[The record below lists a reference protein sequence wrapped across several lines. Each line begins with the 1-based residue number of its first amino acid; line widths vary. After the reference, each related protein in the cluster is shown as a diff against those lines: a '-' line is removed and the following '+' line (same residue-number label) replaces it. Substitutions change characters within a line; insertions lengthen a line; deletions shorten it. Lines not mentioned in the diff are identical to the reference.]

1 MADEKLNTG
10 PGEEKFPEAP
20 APVTVDEPQAPAPEQ
35 TAAPT
40 PQQEGPAQPE
50 PGDVVVSFDKINE
63 LMNEKRQT
71 ARAEVEKEEAAK
83 EPEEKTQEE
92 PPAAGD
98 GEPKKARRGR
108 PPKEE
113 KAEPA
118 GKEAAKPR
126 KGRPPKADKAAPG
139 EATPTKR
146 DKLDVLTKWLTKV
159 KCSGIVYLARAPYNE
174 RSKRMDTIQ
183 ELQKLREE
191 LIREIDEK
199 FDWIIDEVKKESVPS
214 RQKESRK
221 PRNYEII
228 YPLNVGA
235 GIFKGKRPTGVIF
248 ADGRRTEN
256 PTWKSVA
263 EELLKDCCKD
273 SDQRQ
278 ALMDLR
284 GKVLGRNRV
293 LLGSETGKMR
303 SPVKIDEALY
313 IETHYDAETLM
324 RILTTRI
331 LDMVGYDYSKIR
343 IAVKAE

>member
-1 MADEKLNTG
+1 MADDKKNIG
-10 PGEEKFPEAP
+10 P
-20 APVTVDEPQAPAPEQ
+20 
-35 TAAPT
+35 
-40 PQQEGPAQPE
+40 
-50 PGDVVVSFDKINE
+50 
-63 LMNEKRQT
+63 
-71 ARAEVEKEEAAK
+71 EVEKTDAPPAPDQPAPGKAEPVVADPAPAEKAAPVDKAEPTVPEVPGPASPEPPKPGKEAGKNKAPPKQKTTEPKDKAAAK
-83 EPEEKTQEE
+83 S
-92 PPAAGD
+92 G
-98 GEPKKARRGR
+98 RGR
-108 PPKEE
+108 PPKD
-113 KAEPA
+113 
-118 GKEAAKPR
+118 G
-126 KGRPPKADKAAPG
+126 KAAP
-139 EATPTKR
+139 
-146 DKLDVLTKWLTKV
+146 DKAKPPKPWDKKDVLTKWLTKV
-159 KCSGIVYLARAPYNE
+159 KCSGIVYLARALYNE
-174 RSKRMDTIQ
+174 RSKRMNTIQ

>member
-1 MADEKLNTG
+1 
-10 PGEEKFPEAP
+10 
-20 APVTVDEPQAPAPEQ
+20 
-35 TAAPT
+35 
-40 PQQEGPAQPE
+40 
-50 PGDVVVSFDKINE
+50 
-63 LMNEKRQT
+63 MN
-71 ARAEVEKEEAAK
+71 
-83 EPEEKTQEE
+83 
-92 PPAAGD
+92 
-98 GEPKKARRGR
+98 
-108 PPKEE
+108 
-113 KAEPA
+113 
-118 GKEAAKPR
+118 
-126 KGRPPKADKAAPG
+126 
-139 EATPTKR
+139 
-146 DKLDVLTKWLTKV
+146 
-159 KCSGIVYLARAPYNE
+159 
-174 RSKRMDTIQ
+174 TIQ

-228 YPLNVGA
+228 YSLNVGA

-278 ALMDLR
+278 VLMDLR

>member
-1 MADEKLNTG
+1 MEW
-10 PGEEKFPEAP
+10 
-20 APVTVDEPQAPAPEQ
+20 
-35 TAAPT
+35 
-40 PQQEGPAQPE
+40 
-50 PGDVVVSFDKINE
+50 
-63 LMNEKRQT
+63 
-71 ARAEVEKEEAAK
+71 EVFIFM
-83 EPEEKTQEE
+83 PSDTHL
-92 PPAAGD
+92 G
-98 GEPKKARRGR
+98 
-108 PPKEE
+108 
-113 KAEPA
+113 
-118 GKEAAKPR
+118 
-126 KGRPPKADKAAPG
+126 
-139 EATPTKR
+139 
-146 DKLDVLTKWLTKV
+146 VLTKWLTKG
-159 KCSGIVYLARAPYNE
+159 KCSGIAYLARALNNE
-174 RSKRMDTIQ
+174 RSKRMNTIQ

-313 IETHYDAETLM
+313 IETHIDAETLM

-331 LDMVGYDYSKIR
+331 LDYGWLRLQQDSDRSQGGVKRRNMQMQLAMHMVTIEDLDAPGALPPKVGSSAGSVLRLRGNSPALQQKIR
-343 IAVKAE
+343 APGHRPGGHREVSAGGFPVRHPVGAADRATRPDRHRPALVPGSRPLRPGAGSQHCLAAAPPETVLPQGVSAVI

>member
-1 MADEKLNTG
+1 MDSEHRLS
-10 PGEEKFPEAP
+10 P
-20 APVTVDEPQAPAPEQ
+20 ARTDTPFNVPVPN
-35 TAAPT
+35 
-40 PQQEGPAQPE
+40 G
-50 PGDVVVSFDKINE
+50 N
-63 LMNEKRQT
+63 R
-71 ARAEVEKEEAAK
+71 VEICL
-83 EPEEKTQEE
+83 
-92 PPAAGD
+92 
-98 GEPKKARRGR
+98 
-108 PPKEE
+108 
-113 KAEPA
+113 
-118 GKEAAKPR
+118 
-126 KGRPPKADKAAPG
+126 
-139 EATPTKR
+139 
-146 DKLDVLTKWLTKV
+146 KLDVLTKWLTKV

-174 RSKRMDTIQ
+174 RSKRMNTIQ

>member
-1 MADEKLNTG
+1 
-10 PGEEKFPEAP
+10 
-20 APVTVDEPQAPAPEQ
+20 
-35 TAAPT
+35 
-40 PQQEGPAQPE
+40 
-50 PGDVVVSFDKINE
+50 
-63 LMNEKRQT
+63 MN
-71 ARAEVEKEEAAK
+71 
-83 EPEEKTQEE
+83 
-92 PPAAGD
+92 
-98 GEPKKARRGR
+98 
-108 PPKEE
+108 
-113 KAEPA
+113 
-118 GKEAAKPR
+118 
-126 KGRPPKADKAAPG
+126 
-139 EATPTKR
+139 
-146 DKLDVLTKWLTKV
+146 
-159 KCSGIVYLARAPYNE
+159 
-174 RSKRMDTIQ
+174 TIQ

-199 FDWIIDEVKKESVPS
+199 FDWVIDEVKNESVPS

-221 PRNYEII
+221 PRNYEIR

>member
-1 MADEKLNTG
+1 MGALFVFLGVFFLLAILVKI
-10 PGEEKFPEAP
+10 
-20 APVTVDEPQAPAPEQ
+20 PVGFSLGIGA
-35 TAAPT
+35 TATFLYAHLP
-40 PQQEGPAQPE
+40 
-50 PGDVVVSFDKINE
+50 VIN
-63 LMNEKRQT
+63 M
-71 ARAEVEKEEAAK
+71 
-83 EPEEKTQEE
+83 
-92 PPAAGD
+92 
-98 GEPKKARRGR
+98 
-108 PPKEE
+108 
-113 KAEPA
+113 
-118 GKEAAKPR
+118 
-126 KGRPPKADKAAPG
+126 
-139 EATPTKR
+139 
-146 DKLDVLTKWLTKV
+146 DVLTKWLTKV
-159 KCSGIVYLARAPYNE
+159 KCSGIVYLARALYDE
-174 RSKRMDTIQ
+174 RSKRMNTIQ

>member
-1 MADEKLNTG
+1 
-10 PGEEKFPEAP
+10 
-20 APVTVDEPQAPAPEQ
+20 
-35 TAAPT
+35 
-40 PQQEGPAQPE
+40 
-50 PGDVVVSFDKINE
+50 
-63 LMNEKRQT
+63 MN
-71 ARAEVEKEEAAK
+71 
-83 EPEEKTQEE
+83 
-92 PPAAGD
+92 
-98 GEPKKARRGR
+98 
-108 PPKEE
+108 
-113 KAEPA
+113 
-118 GKEAAKPR
+118 
-126 KGRPPKADKAAPG
+126 
-139 EATPTKR
+139 
-146 DKLDVLTKWLTKV
+146 
-159 KCSGIVYLARAPYNE
+159 
-174 RSKRMDTIQ
+174 TIQ

-235 GIFKGKRPTGVIF
+235 GIFKGKRPIGVIF
-248 ADGRRTEN
+248 ADGCRTEN

>member
-1 MADEKLNTG
+1 MNTIQ
-10 PGEEKFPEAP
+10 
-20 APVTVDEPQAPAPEQ
+20 V
-35 TAAPT
+35 
-40 PQQEGPAQPE
+40 
-50 PGDVVVSFDKINE
+50 
-63 LMNEKRQT
+63 
-71 ARAEVEKEEAAK
+71 
-83 EPEEKTQEE
+83 
-92 PPAAGD
+92 
-98 GEPKKARRGR
+98 
-108 PPKEE
+108 
-113 KAEPA
+113 
-118 GKEAAKPR
+118 
-126 KGRPPKADKAAPG
+126 
-139 EATPTKR
+139 
-146 DKLDVLTKWLTKV
+146 
-159 KCSGIVYLARAPYNE
+159 
-174 RSKRMDTIQ
+174 Q

-228 YPLNVGA
+228 YSLSVGA

>member
-1 MADEKLNTG
+1 MTQTVFEKMKTAISVLKLDFTTEEFATFAD
-10 PGEEKFPEAP
+10 
-20 APVTVDEPQAPAPEQ
+20 D
-35 TAAPT
+35 
-40 PQQEGPAQPE
+40 QEL
-50 PGDVVVSFDKINE
+50 S
-63 LMNEKRQT
+63 
-71 ARAEVEKEEAAK
+71 EEAIEAVQTVFSYIS
-83 EPEEKTQEE
+83 EKKQQTTVQ
-92 PPAAGD
+92 
-98 GEPKKARRGR
+98 
-108 PPKEE
+108 
-113 KAEPA
+113 
-118 GKEAAKPR
+118 
-126 KGRPPKADKAAPG
+126 
-139 EATPTKR
+139 TLL
-146 DKLDVLTKWLTKV
+146 KLDVLTKWLTKV
-159 KCSGIVYLARAPYNE
+159 KCSGIVYLARALYNE
-174 RSKRMDTIQ
+174 RSKRMNTIQ